1 MTHAYALS
9 DQPQRQSNNLSRNT
23 QTSSPMQMTAEMAA
37 KQLLLRRK
45 ARRSMGE
52 FTKQVFATVDRG
64 AVYKHNWHI
73 DCVCEYLEACHRREI
88 QNLIINMP
96 PRFMKS
102 ICVTIAFPAWSLG
115 HNPSEQILAG
125 SFSAQLSSKHS
136 ADCRLVMQ
144 SPWYR
149 AMFPETIIKHD
160 QNEKTNYETTMQGHR
175 VATSVG
181 GTATGRGGNI
191 LILDDPIN
199 PKKAESEIERK
210 ASNEWVDQTWSSRA
224 NDPKTAVNIIV
235 MQRLHQDDTTGHV
248 LEQGDWE
255 QLTLDNESDGKQT
268 IVYGDFH
275 VTREPNELLHEERF
289 DAEATAKAKT
299 RLGSYGYA
307 GQYQQRPSPKGG
319 GMVKLGWFYSF
330 REKMA
335 SANRIIHSWD
345 TAQKV
350 GELNDFTVGGC
361 FHDTPRGHD
370 LVDVVRRKVDQPDL
384 VKLIKDFAKRD
395 NPDVILIED
404 KSSGS
409 GAIQEL
415 RKNTSLPIIAIEPE
429 GDKVMRMS
437 IASPFIEAGNIGL
450 PEEAEWLHDLKT
462 ELESFPNSTKKDQA
476 DMISQYINW
485 VNQNP
490 IVTSGE
496 VIVTGE
502 TRNADW

>member
-1 MTHAYALS
+1 MRTADAFS
-9 DQPQRQSNNLSRNT
+9 TPPQSNNKHLSSVNAHM
-23 QTSSPMQMTAEMAA
+23 PNMMTAQLAA
-37 KQLLLRRK
+37 KQLLLRR
-45 ARRSMGE
+45 AGRRSLGE

-73 DCVCEYLEACHRREI
+73 DCICEHLEACHRREI

-102 ICVTIAFPAWSLG
+102 ICVTIAFPAWALG

-125 SFSAQLSSKHS
+125 SFSAQLSTKHS

-149 AMFPETIIKHD
+149 MMFPDTVIKPD

-175 VATSVG
+175 VSTSVG

-248 LEQGDWE
+248 IEQGGHWE
-255 QLTLDNESDGKQT
+255 HLTLDNEAEERKT
-268 IVYGDFH
+268 ITYGNFH
-275 VTREPNELLHEERF
+275 ITREVGDLLHEERF
-289 DAEATAKAKT
+289 DKDATALAKT

-319 GMVKLGWFYSF
+319 GMIKLGWFYSF
-330 REKMA
+330 REPMV

-350 GELNDFTVGGC
+350 GELNDYTVGGC

-370 LVDVVRRKVDQPDL
+370 LVDVVRKKVDQPDL
-384 VKLIKDFAKRD
+384 VKLIKEFAARD
-395 NPDVILIED
+395 KPDAILIED

-415 RKNTSLPIIAIEPE
+415 QKTTTLPIIPIEPV

-437 IASPFIEAGNIGL
+437 IASPFIEAGNMGL
-450 PEEAEWLHDLKT
+450 PEDAPWLHDLKT
-462 ELESFPNSTKKDQA
+462 ELESFPNSTHKDQS

-485 VNQNP
+485 ANKNP
-490 IVTSGE
+490 IVTAGE
-496 VIVTGE
+496 IIVTGE